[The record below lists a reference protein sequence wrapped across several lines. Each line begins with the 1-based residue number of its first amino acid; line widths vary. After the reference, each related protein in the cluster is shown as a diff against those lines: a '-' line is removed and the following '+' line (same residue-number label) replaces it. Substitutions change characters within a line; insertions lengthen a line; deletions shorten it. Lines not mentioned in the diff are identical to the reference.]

1 MIHHFLEL
9 LWPEG
14 DEALS
19 ETAVGAVEK
28 ILTLKAELR
37 PGALGILTTSLLY
50 YSKQQQQQ
58 KLQRLLSLVSLVFW
72 SCCLQRLFNYQIHH
86 LVTLDCVQSAF
97 VLSIKR
103 GKKII

>member
-9 LWPEG
+9 LWPDG

-19 ETAVGAVEK
+19 ETAVGAVEE

-58 KLQRLLSLVSLVFW
+58 KLQRLLSLVSLVFLVVLLATFIQLPD
-72 SCCLQRLFNYQIHH
+72 SPPGYVRL
-86 LVTLDCVQSAF
+86 CS
-97 VLSIKR
+97 KR
-103 GKKII
+103 ICFID